1 MAGHRYPRSGSMIFP
16 ILLIALGALFLYA
29 QWRRDFD
36 PFATLWSYRQYWPV
50 ALIFVGLGKIWDYSR
65 ARQYRGEQV
74 SGQGAAAA
82 PPSSSMGVALGV
94 VAFVVLAGVLVWRGS
109 AHARAHGFG
118 ASMRHDVRSVDLQ
131 GAKTVRARI
140 ELGAGSLTIAGDAA
154 RLMDASFDYRENN
167 GAPELDYNVA
177 EGRGELNVS
186 DTDHGPHILGG
197 DSGNSWNLRFSDQIP
212 LALSVTLGAGEGR
225 LRLGS
230 LDLTGLDVSVDAGRV
245 DVDLTGERKSDLN
258 VEIQGGVGEATIR
271 VPKTVGVV
279 ATATGGLGS
288 VEVHGLRHD
297 GEEYIND
304 AYGHAPA
311 TIHIR
316 VQGGIGR
323 INLVQEP

>member
-1 MAGHRYPRSGSMIFP
+1 MAGHRNPRSGSMIFP

-29 QWRRDFD
+29 QWRGDFD
-36 PFATLWSYRQYWPV
+36 PFATLWSYRHYWPV
-50 ALIFVGLGKIWDYSR
+50 ILIFIGLGKLWDYSR
-65 ARQYRGEQV
+65 ARQYRAEQFP
-74 SGQGAAAA
+74 GQGAAAV
-82 PPSSSMGVALGV
+82 PPFNSMGVTLGV
-94 VAFVVLAGVLVWRGS
+94 IAFVVLAGVVVWRGS
-109 AHARAHGFG
+109 AHGRAHGFG

-131 GAKTVRARI
+131 GAKSVRARI

-154 RLMDASFDYRENN
+154 RLMEASFDYRESN

-197 DSGNSWNLRFSDQIP
+197 DSGNSWNLRFSDKIP
-212 LALSVTLGAGEGR
+212 LALSVSLGAGEGR
-225 LRLGS
+225 LRLGG
-230 LDLTGLDVSVDAGRV
+230 LDLTGLDVSVGAGQM
-245 DVDLTGERKSDLN
+245 DLDLTGERKSDLN

-288 VEVHGLRHD
+288 VEAHGLRHD

-304 AYGHAPA
+304 AYGHTAA
-311 TIHIR
+311 TIRIR
-316 VQGGIGR
+316 VQGGVGR